1 VKRLSLGDLCPRWEG
16 KLPGTPVPCGSKV
29 VGRRLTLGKGK
40 RRESVTVTGCAVPPL
55 PSPRK
60 RARGSKGNCSR
71 GFMVEGLPGVTWAVP
86 ASVVRNA
93 TRTPRRLDREFD
105 QVVPGS
111 GEVEALFRANTRA
124 GLPAVSGLDLPYPHR
139 AGSTPCCRES
149 ADYHGRLRELLDA
162 VEDGR
167 ADHVELEAATRRA
180 LPRGER
186 GRSLDTT
193 REVEAAIQ
201 AVEGHCETLWRHWD
215 DQHGARADRASA
227 GARGARTRR
236 ELARAEGTGD
246 ATELV
251 DALERVE
258 QDARDRASASSS
270 RRRSGGV
277 KRHRAGG

>member
-1 VKRLSLGDLCPRWEG
+1 MKRLSLGDLCPRWEG
-16 KLPGTPVPCGSKV
+16 RLPGTPVPCGSKV

-40 RRESVTVTGCAVPPL
+40 RRENVTVTGCAVPPL

-60 RARGSKGNCSR
+60 RARGSASNCAR

-93 TRTPRRLDREFD
+93 ARTPRRLDREFD
-105 QVVPGS
+105 QVVAGS
-111 GEVEALFRANTRA
+111 GEVEALFASNRRE

-149 ADYHGRLRELLDA
+149 ADYHGRLRELLDD
-162 VEDGR
+162 VGEGR

-180 LPRGER
+180 LPRGQR
-186 GRSLDTT
+186 GRSLATMDD
-193 REVEAAIQ
+193 VERAIE
-201 AVEGHCETLWRHWD
+201 AVEGHCETLWKRWD
-215 DQHGARADRASA
+215 DQHGARADRASS

-236 ELARAEGTGD
+236 EIARAEGTGD

-251 DALERVE
+251 DVLERVE
-258 QDARDRASASSS
+258 QDARDRASASRS
-270 RRRSGGV
+270 RRGGGV